1 MPREHKSR
9 REVIDAIKS
18 LPSMADLLSKHE
30 GHFEYE
36 LDLEV
41 IVYGR
46 NYNGKKVGPYV
57 KLLTYEPGET
67 IIGEG
72 DWGGNTFYAVVK
84 GRADV
89 FQGPGQPKVAELPP
103 GAQFGEMSVLAGVP
117 RNATIKAPPSQDIQI
132 LEVQRPALRLLRKL
146 SKFGESLDKTYRL
159 HGKRSILEKLK
170 ATAGLSDEVI
180 NHLSQMCQFRVFSKN
195 HVLFRERTPVDRL
208 YLIKEGWM
216 RRSIETDAPQ
226 AVEDFLGGGYCFG
239 LEGYSQGGAWMC
251 TGTLLGRT
259 EVLEISIR
267 RLNENPAVRDAV
279 VHALAAYAPPAQIGE
294 RVNYKPDVRQQMLEA
309 QERLID
315 TGLVDGNNLL
325 VMDMDMCVRCG
336 NCSLACHHIHGRS
349 RLVRRGIHVTRLEAP
364 RRSAE
369 QSLLSPSVCMHCKDP
384 ECLTGCPTGAIGRF
398 GEGQIDINQS
408 TCIGC
413 GDCASQ
419 CPYNAISLM
428 PRKKEAATNGSFA
441 HKLLGLFR
449 LKADPLPPAVE
460 QTDELVAIKC
470 NLCQGTSMNPEGSK
484 RQAYSCE
491 ENCPTGALARISP
504 RQYFAE
510 IGAIEGF
517 ALKDRA
523 HAFGRNIH
531 QKDSGKRA
539 LHTLGILLTLLL
551 GGGAAYG
558 LWTYGMGGSI
568 FGFLNMRWIT
578 GLVGLAGIAVVMTY
592 PMRRQVYTKRRG
604 PLRYWMLL
612 HSYAGIIAG
621 IMLLAHGGTD
631 SGGLL
636 TTILMISFDM
646 VILSGLFGIFCYF
659 VVPRILTSIEGEP
672 LLIDDLKGRREE
684 LQKELADI
692 GSLPAEPLRTIVRG
706 KVVPQFVSFGFLLR
720 QYLKREKL
728 DEMYRNAKVK
738 FNAEAAALTNP
749 KDRANLE
756 RAIEDAVTLRRVDAL
771 IYLHR
776 LLKVW
781 LPPHVLFTSLMLALL
796 LVHIIQV
803 IYYSA

>member
-1 MPREHKSR
+1 MS
-9 REVIDAIKS
+9 
-18 LPSMADLLSKHE
+18 DLLSTHE

-117 RNATIKAPPSQDIQI
+117 RNATIKAPPGQGIQI

-170 ATAGLSDEVI
+170 ATTGLSDDVV
-180 NHLSQMCQFRVFSKN
+180 NQLSQMCQFRVFSKN
-195 HVLFRERTPVDRL
+195 HVLFGERTPIDRL
-208 YLIKEGWM
+208 YLIKEGWI
-216 RRSIETDAPQ
+216 RRSIETGAPQ
-226 AVEDFLGGGYCFG
+226 TVEDFLGGGYCFG
-239 LEGYSQGGAWMC
+239 LEAYSQSGAWMY

-259 EVLEISIR
+259 EVLEISVR
-267 RLNENPAVRDAV
+267 RLNENPPVRDAIV
-279 VHALAAYAPPAQIGE
+279 RALAAFAPPAQIGE

-325 VMDMDMCVRCG
+325 VMDMDMCIRCG
-336 NCSLACHHIHGRS
+336 NCSLACHHVHGRS

-398 GEGQIDINQS
+398 GEGQIDINPS

-428 PRKKEAATNGSFA
+428 PRKKEAPANGSFA
-441 HKLLGLFR
+441 HKLLGLFQ

-470 NLCQGTSMNPEGSK
+470 NLCQGTSINPEGSK

-510 IGAIEGF
+510 IGAIEGL
-517 ALKDRA
+517 ALKDRT
-523 HAFGRNIH
+523 HAVGRNIH
-531 QKDSGKRA
+531 QSDPGKRT
-539 LHTLGILLTLLL
+539 LHIFGILLTLLL

-578 GLVGLAGIAVVMTY
+578 GLVGLAGIALVMTY
-592 PMRRQVYTKRRG
+592 PMRRQVYTKRKG
-604 PLRYWMLL
+604 PLRYWMLV

-636 TTILMISFDM
+636 TTVLMISFDM

-659 VVPRILTSIEGEP
+659 IVPRILTSIEGEP
-672 LLIDDLKGRREE
+672 LLIDDLKARREE

-692 GSLPAEPLRTIVRG
+692 GSLPAEPLRTIVRN
-706 KVVPQFVSFGFLLR
+706 KVVPRFVSFGFLLR
-720 QYLKREKL
+720 QYLKRETL
-728 DEMYRNAKVK
+728 DEMYRDAKVK

-749 KDRANLE
+749 KDRASLE